1 MSTPRHDRLIELL
14 ADRALFGLPP
24 MEQIELAELMLELP
38 GEETHGYDRA
48 AAAIALAAI
57 DLEPMPPGLAE
68 KIEKEAHFAAS
79 TEVSVQSSQR
89 AHAATERAHASTI
102 AMPDAPM
109 RPQPSPSA
117 PPVQAHLAAMHSQPP
132 IPVSTRPADVNAPPS
147 NVVPYPSPQSRPPVA
162 KPSGASRAFAVGGWV
177 AAAACLVLAI
187 GAFVYRTKPIGPVSV
202 SPSSTVPSSTAPNP
216 TAPVTVA
223 SVTPPPS
230 VREETAAALRERLL
244 SLKTTAK
251 MDWAATKDPA
261 AKGATGEVLWNAEEQ
276 KGTMRFRGLA
286 KNDATKAQYQL
297 WIFDKGREDK
307 YPVDGGVFDIDSETG
322 DVIVAI
328 KARLQ
333 VDKAALF
340 AVTVERPGGVVV
352 SKRERIV
359 VTAKPTG

>member
-68 KIEKEAHFAAS
+68 KIEKEAHFAAR

-109 RPQPSPSA
+109 RPQASPSA

-132 IPVSTRPADVNAPPS
+132 IPMSMAQEAPS
-147 NVVPYPSPQSRPPVA
+147 NVVPFPSRPPVA

-187 GAFVYRTKPIGPVSV
+187 GAFVYRTKPVGPVATN
-202 SPSSTVPSSTAPNP
+202 PSTTVPSSTAPIP
-216 TAPVTVA
+216 TTPTTVA
-223 SVTPPPS
+223 SVTPPS
-230 VREETAAALRERLL
+230 VREETASALRERLL
-244 SLKTTAK
+244 ALKTTAK

>member
-24 MEQIELAELMLELP
+24 MEQIELAELMLEFP
-38 GEETHGYDRA
+38 GEETLGYDRA
-48 AAAIALAAI
+48 AAAVALAAI
-57 DLEPMPPGLAE
+57 DLQPMPAGLAE

-89 AHAATERAHASTI
+89 AHAATERAHLSTI

-109 RPQPSPSA
+109 RPQAPPSA

-132 IPVSTRPADVNAPPS
+132 IPMSVAPQAPQAPS
-147 NVVPYPSPQSRPPVA
+147 NVVPFPSRPPVA
-162 KPSGASRAFAVGGWV
+162 KPSAASRAFAVGGWV

-187 GAFVYRTKPIGPVSV
+187 GAFVYKTKPVGPVSV
-202 SPSSTVPSSTAPNP
+202 TPSSTAPSSTAPNP

-251 MDWAATKDPA
+251 MDWSATKDPA

>member
-24 MEQIELAELMLELP
+24 MEQIELAELMLEFP
-38 GEETHGYDRA
+38 GEETLGYDRA
-48 AAAIALAAI
+48 AAAVALAAI
-57 DLEPMPPGLAE
+57 DLQPMPAGLAD
-68 KIEKEAHFAAS
+68 KIEQAAHFAAN
-79 TEVSVQSSQR
+79 TEVSAQSSTR

-132 IPVSTRPADVNAPPS
+132 IPMS
-147 NVVPYPSPQSRPPVA
+147 NVVPFPAPQSRPPIA
-162 KPSGASRAFAVGGWV
+162 KPSTGARVFAIGGWV

-187 GAFVYRTKPIGPVSV
+187 GAFVYRTKPVGPVSV
-202 SPSSTVPSSTAPNP
+202 TPSSTPSSTAPNP

-244 SLKTTAK
+244 ALKTTAK
-251 MDWAATKDPA
+251 MDWSATKDPA

-328 KARLQ
+328 KARLP

-359 VTAKPTG
+359 VTAKPS